1 MTGRDYGILV
11 EDDDN
16 IRVLTLNRPEK
27 LNAFTAP
34 GYDALTDRLNAAAA
48 DDGIAAV
55 VLTGAGRAFS
65 AGVDLTE
72 MGRPNGATELGQG
85 FDPLMVCLATF
96 PKPLLAAVNGL
107 AVGFG
112 ATILLH
118 CDLVVVD
125 ADAQIRMPFIA
136 LGTCAEAASSWL
148 LPQRVGLQQAT
159 FLVLTGT
166 PLDADAAVA
175 TGFALAKAAPG
186 QAVTDTLALAR
197 SLARHAVPA
206 LVANKALL
214 RHGRAEAI
222 DEVWQREKA
231 AMQAIATQLG
241 PIGWDG
247 AS

>member
-1 MTGRDYGILV
+1 MTGRDYSVLA
-11 EDDDN
+11 EDQDN

-34 GYDALTDRLNAAAA
+34 GYYALAARLNAAAA
-48 DDGIAAV
+48 DPGIAAV

-125 ADAQIRMPFIA
+125 EAAQIRMPFIT

-159 FLVLTGT
+159 FMVLTGA
-166 PLDADAAVA
+166 PLDADAAV
-175 TGFALAKAAPG
+175 TCGFALAKAAPG

-206 LVANKALL
+206 LIANKALL

-231 AMQAIATQLG
+231 AMQAIAVQLG
-241 PIGWDG
+241 PIGWGG

>member
-1 MTGRDYGILV
+1 MGGPEYSVLA
-11 EDDDN
+11 EDHDAV
-16 IRVLTLNRPEK
+16 RVLTLNRPEK

-34 GYDALTDRLNAAAA
+34 GYVALTDRLDAAAA
-48 DDGIAAV
+48 APHIAAV

-72 MGRPNGATELGQG
+72 MSRPNGSAELGAG
-85 FDPLMVCLATF
+85 FDPLMACLAAF

-125 ADAQIRMPFIA
+125 AQAQIRLPFVA

-148 LPQRVGLQQAT
+148 LPQRVGLQQASWMI
-159 FLVLTGT
+159 FSGA

-175 TGFALAKAAPG
+175 NGFALAKAEAG
-186 QAVTDTLALAR
+186 RAVDETLALAR
-197 SLARHAVPA
+197 LVASHPVAA
-206 LVANKALL
+206 LVANKRLL
-214 RHGRAEAI
+214 RHGWAETI

-231 AMQAIATQLG
+231 AMMAIADELG
-241 PIGWDG
+241 PIGWG
-247 AS
+247 T